1 VRSSGVHPTLTVN
14 TFKRCFHYEPL
25 VAKIKRVLAK
35 STTDLSL
42 SELIEITRRY
52 A

>member
-14 TFKRCFHYEPL
+14 TFKRCFRYEPL
-25 VAKIKRVLAK
+25 VAKIKHVLAK

-42 SELIEITRRY
+42 SELIEIARRY